1 MKLFRKLICLP
12 IIALIAICG
21 LTGCKPNQTT
31 SSISLNEAKNTII
44 NALEIPEDVNLCGY
58 KFLTQ
63 RTGSNRG
70 NRNIFAKMST
80 ASVVMTG
87 NFDEGQTI
95 EGKVQKAG
103 KDWKKFVLTTESSK
117 QYYDGTS
124 VYRVAGDEK
133 TILSFDESLYG
144 IILQSMDCMYL
155 DLLFLDEAW
164 DTIYADTVEKTPIK
178 KGYTYTFN
186 IKMANYVEYVTD
198 MATSLGL
205 PTEGLFGDKGSAS
218 YIKNQQEGS
227 TDLIVTFD
235 NSHHIT
241 KLQFE
246 IVSFGSSP
254 TPSRT
259 GITIS
264 QEKGAVQAPDWFD
277 ISDFDSQE

>member
-12 IIALIAICG
+12 IIALVVICG

-44 NALEIPEDVNLCGY
+44 NALEIPETAQLCT
-58 KFLTQ
+58 FNSLTKAT
-63 RTGSNRG
+63 RNKG

-80 ASVVMTG
+80 ANVVMTG

-95 EGKVQKAG
+95 EGKVQKTG
-103 KDWKKFVLTTESSK
+103 KDWKKFVLTTENSK
-117 QYYDGTS
+117 QYYDGSS
-124 VYRVAGDEK
+124 VYRVKGEEK

-144 IILQSMDCMYL
+144 MILQSMDCMYL

-164 DTIYADTVEKTPIK
+164 NTIYADSVEKTPIT
-178 KGYTYTFN
+178 KGYVYTFN

-205 PTEGLFGDKGSAS
+205 STEGLFGDKDSPS

-227 TDLIVTFD
+227 TNLIVTFD
-235 NSHHIT
+235 NSNHIT

-246 IVSFGSSP
+246 IVSFGSEP
-254 TPSRT
+254 TPTRT
-259 GITIS
+259 SIIVS
-264 QEKGAVQAPDWFD
+264 QAKGAVQPPEWFN
-277 ISDFDSQE
+277 ISDFDTQE